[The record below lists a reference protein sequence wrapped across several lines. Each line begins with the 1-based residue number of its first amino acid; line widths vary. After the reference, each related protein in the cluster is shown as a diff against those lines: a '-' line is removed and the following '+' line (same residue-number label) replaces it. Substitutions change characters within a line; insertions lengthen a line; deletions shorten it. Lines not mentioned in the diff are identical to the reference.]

1 MATTEEQSKELT
13 PAEFQA
19 RVDDAHR
26 IQEEF
31 IKAMGRGREAM
42 WDLSKWAYE
51 FKEAQGWTALGYEK
65 LVDWLAQPEIS
76 VTRATFY
83 RLHQTYYDMVVK
95 REIPE
100 ATMRQVDQSKVAV
113 VLPQIKAGNVSVE
126 DALSDAE
133 VLGMQDLRDKYRAAS
148 VPTSGT
154 SREGVEPGDSDDA
167 AFDKIVPSADDI
179 DGSAEPIAA
188 SDVQTPEGYW
198 DQKPDEGPQEEEP
211 AADLPER
218 FHLINWDDLETAIA
232 YANAALNMPLRN
244 KHRAF
249 DKETVAKLQQAVE
262 QLVDALSSPE

>member
-1 MATTEEQSKELT
+1 MASTEVAQSQELT

-19 RVDDAHR
+19 RVDEAHR

-31 IKAMGRGREAM
+31 INAMGRGREAM

-51 FKEAQGWTALGYEK
+51 FKEAQGWSALGYEK
-65 LVDWLAQPEIS
+65 LTDWLAQPEIS

-113 VLPQIKAGNVSVE
+113 VLPQIKAGKVTVE

-148 VPTSGT
+148 VPTGGT

-179 DGSAEPIAA
+179 DGSAQPVAA
-188 SDVQTPEGYW
+188 SDIQTPEGYW
-198 DQKPDEGPQEEEP
+198 DEKPAEAEEP

-218 FHLINWDDLETAIA
+218 FHKINWDDLEGAIV

-262 QLVDALSSPE
+262 QLVDALNGSE